1 VGRLLPAVKTAGY
14 KMLDVMAGR
23 LLPAVKT
30 AGYKMLDVMIG
41 AAFTRR

>member
-1 VGRLLPAVKTAGY
+1 
-14 KMLDVMAGR
+14 MLDVMAGR

>member
-1 VGRLLPAVKTAGY
+1 
-14 KMLDVMAGR
+14 MLDVMAGR

-41 AAFTRR
+41 GYS